1 MCWCTPSAL
10 LAFVPQGTAAGR
22 AELCGS
28 CVNTLLLFLL
38 AELQLLDPHENWAF
52 LSWLL
57 DERRLQFVEKV
68 RLHTAPD
75 IRAVFCFLRSGLVD
89 MLRDRLKFLHSCMQ
103 LKPFFLV

>member
-1 MCWCTPSAL
+1 M
-10 LAFVPQGTAAGR
+10 PQGTGAGR

-28 CVNTLLLFLL
+28 CVDTLLLFLF

-68 RLHTAPD
+68 RPHTAPV
-75 IRAVFCFLRSGLVD
+75 IRAMFCFLHFCLVD
-89 MLRDRLKFLHSCMQ
+89 MLRDRLNDLPQLHATETLCFIILS
-103 LKPFFLV
+103 L